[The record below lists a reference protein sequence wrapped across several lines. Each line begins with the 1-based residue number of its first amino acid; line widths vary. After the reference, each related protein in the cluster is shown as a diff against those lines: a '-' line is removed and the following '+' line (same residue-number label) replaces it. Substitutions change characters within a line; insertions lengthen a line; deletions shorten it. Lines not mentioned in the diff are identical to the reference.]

1 MLQVATNHFRQN
13 LAPANSKFVNNSIS
27 INSGIAQQTRRT
39 AKKKLEA
46 VMKTKKAIN
55 PTQVRERRVRVK
67 KLKSFCNSPIISQNK
82 PKSQECGYQKLINH
96 VTSGNLESAKEYI
109 ELAGYS
115 GVLAEFLLG
124 NAELDAKLEILAAVM
139 PVGCGDE

>member
-67 KLKSFCNSPIISQNK
+67 KLKSFNAPILGHFE
-82 PKSQECGYQKLINH
+82 PKSQALPTKNDRLTNLIGKVHDKRLTESLELLEQSGFSGDLALFILGEIATCG
-96 VTSGNLESAKEYI
+96 V
-109 ELAGYS
+109 
-115 GVLAEFLLG
+115 
-124 NAELDAKLEILAAVM
+124 
-139 PVGCGDE
+139 CDE